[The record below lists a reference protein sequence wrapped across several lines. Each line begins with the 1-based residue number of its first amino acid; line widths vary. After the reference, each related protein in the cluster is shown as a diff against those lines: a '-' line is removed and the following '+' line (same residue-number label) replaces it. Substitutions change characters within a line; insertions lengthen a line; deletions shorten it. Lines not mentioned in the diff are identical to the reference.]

1 LSEDGCHLRALPQI
15 LDWDWTKQLSAEVV
29 ARRRTAT
36 SRSPGAG
43 HGGPARRRAHRA
55 AARLGVNPDVI
66 DELLDGVSLVLPS
79 SSTFDVAG
87 RLAPVELRSLDAI
100 HVAAAGELGPDLE
113 GVVTYDQR
121 VIAGANAAGFPVI
134 RP

>member
-1 LSEDGCHLRALPQI
+1 MAFYLETSAFLKLAIAEDDSPAMRRWFTDHRPC
-15 LDWDWTKQLSAEVV
+15 WSSQLLTTE
-29 ARRRTAT
+29 
-36 SRSPGAG
+36 
-43 HGGPARRRAHRA
+43 AHRA

-66 DELLDGVSLVLPS
+66 DELLDGISLVLPS
-79 SSTFDVAG
+79 ASTFDVAG
-87 RLAPVELRSLDAI
+87 RRAPAELRSLDAI

-121 VIAGANAAGFPVI
+121 VIAGAEAAGFPVI

>member
-1 LSEDGCHLRALPQI
+1 VAFYLETSSFIKLAVAEDDSPAMRRWFTGHRPC
-15 LDWDWTKQLSAEVV
+15 WSSQLL
-29 ARRRTAT
+29 AT
-36 SRSPGAG
+36 E
-43 HGGPARRRAHRA
+43 AHRGA
-55 AARLGVNPDVI
+55 DRLGVNPDVI

-87 RLAPVELRSLDAI
+87 RLAPAELRSLHAI
-100 HVAAAGELGPDLE
+100 HLAAAGELGPDLE

-121 VIAGANAAGFPVI
+121 VIVGAQVAGFPVI

>member
-1 LSEDGCHLRALPQI
+1 MAFYLETSAFLKLAVAEDGSPAMRQWFTGHRPC
-15 LDWDWTKQLSAEVV
+15 WSSQLLTTE
-29 ARRRTAT
+29 
-36 SRSPGAG
+36 
-43 HGGPARRRAHRA
+43 AHRA

-79 SSTFDVAG
+79 ASTFNVAG
-87 RLAPVELRSLDAI
+87 RIAPAELRFLDAI
-100 HVAAAGELGPDLE
+100 HLAAAGELGPDLE

-121 VIAGANAAGFPVI
+121 VIVGAQAAGFPVI